1 VPGDADATKQR
12 LISAATAE
20 FAAHGLAGA
29 RVDRIAATAGANK
42 AQIYHYFASKD
53 ELFDTVFRRLVI
65 DTIRAVPMDATDLPD
80 YAGRLF
86 DSYERQPDM
95 RRIATWRRLE
105 RGAPYPPLEPL
116 VENNRTDIA
125 TIARAQTAG
134 HVPEHFTAVE
144 LLTLVLT
151 LAAMWA
157 SQTPELTEVLRRHS
171 LARRRAVVVEAVRAI
186 LAL

>member
-1 VPGDADATKQR
+1 MPGDADATKQR

-42 AQIYHYFASKD
+42 AQIYHYFGSKD
-53 ELFDTVFRRLVI
+53 E
-65 DTIRAVPMDATDLPD
+65 
-80 YAGRLF
+80 LF

-125 TIARAQTAG
+125 TIARAQKAG

>member
-1 VPGDADATKQR
+1 MPGDADATKQR

-53 ELFDTVFRRLVI
+53 ELFD
-65 DTIRAVPMDATDLPD
+65 
-80 YAGRLF
+80 
-86 DSYERQPDM
+86 SYERQPDM

-105 RGAPYPPLEPL
+105 RGAPSPPLEPL

-125 TIARAQTAG
+125 TIARAQKAG